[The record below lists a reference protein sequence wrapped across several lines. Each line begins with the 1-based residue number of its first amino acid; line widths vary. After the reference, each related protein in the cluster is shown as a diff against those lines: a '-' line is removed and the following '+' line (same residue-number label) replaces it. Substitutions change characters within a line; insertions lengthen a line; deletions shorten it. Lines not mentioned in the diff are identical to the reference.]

1 MSTSAPSRQEVVE
14 SLLAL
19 VDPRLQAEVRAEFA
33 RACAAKVSLEIGPQS
48 PVVIVGHRTAGK
60 TRALPLVCALTGRPG
75 FDLDREIEARHPRSL
90 RAWVQQDPN
99 GFRAAERKVFGQLP
113 RASVI
118 SVGGG
123 FLALHADLLQGC
135 APVIVPI
142 GFATY
147 RERLL
152 ADSSRPRLRPELT
165 VEDEIVEIF
174 HSREALHRQF
184 PTVPLATFAAS
195 QLFFG

>member
-1 MSTSAPSRQEVVE
+1 MSTSAPSRNEVVE

-19 VDPRLQAEVRAEFA
+19 VDPRLQAEVRAEFERA
-33 RACAAKVSLEIGPQS
+33 RQARRLLDLGPGS

-75 FDLDREIEARHPRSL
+75 YDLDREIEVRHPRSL
-90 RAWVQQDPN
+90 RAWVQLDPN
-99 GFRAAERKVFGQLP
+99 GFRAAERRVFGQLP

-123 FLALHADLLQGC
+123 FLALHADLLEGC
-135 APVIVPI
+135 TPVIVPI
-142 GFATY
+142 SFATY

-152 ADSSRPRLRPELT
+152 GDQSRPRLRPELT

-184 PTVPLATFAAS
+184 PTVSLAAFAAS

>member
-1 MSTSAPSRQEVVE
+1 MSTSAPSRNEVVE

-19 VDPRLQAEVRAEFA
+19 VDPRLQPEVRAEFERTRTA
-33 RACAAKVSLEIGPQS
+33 RRVLKVGPRS

-99 GFRAAERKVFGQLP
+99 GFRAAERRVFGQLP

-123 FLALHADLLQGC
+123 FLALHADLLEGC
-135 APVIVPI
+135 TPVIVPI
-142 GFATY
+142 SFATY

-152 ADSSRPRLRPELT
+152 GDPSRPRLRPELS

-184 PTVPLATFAAS
+184 PTVPLAAFAAS
-195 QLFFG
+195 ELFFG